1 MDLYDKLLDHE
12 DKVEEHFKIL
22 READMN
28 VAINAFDRGLK
39 QLEANPNNQ
48 EGAWKKALELAL
60 EKAQG
65 GLVTVPRPEQ
75 KIKCYDI
82 MCICFLAL
90 QDENDASVAILHETT
105 RLLEDEVIKSS
116 LSVLK
121 GTLRARAGGALN
133 KTDAKVLEM
142 LFKSVCGAIEV
153 CAKSKQWSS
162 NNHRRGFRDLFRNN
176 RYIYESTSPSLF
188 QKWETLQEFKSG
200 GFFRIIPRK
209 VSSDIIMF
217 RDILTDLSQVNVSDV
232 YPLGSIKM
240 VKDGASFKFVPGNGT
255 CGGFP
260 KRNLVFI
267 LLFGLILTIPVMKSR
282 WPPSPPTSKYYSFH
296 LMLFNYFD
304 RQKNIESNLQNL
316 LQEETKNNLF
326 KSAIKSKE
334 VSGTTWRTTVAETSK
349 ICIQTMDAKLR
360 SAAVAVLLVAKNSIF
375 GVIPDVRRQVVDSLY
390 DSKSWS
396 IE

>member
-48 EGAWKKALELAL
+48 EGAWKTALEFAL

-65 GLVTVPRPEQ
+65 GLVVTVPRPEQ

-162 NNHRRGFRDLFRNN
+162 NNHRKRFRDLFRNN

-282 WPPSPPTSKYYSFH
+282 WPPSSPPTSKFYSFH
-296 LMLFNYFD
+296 
-304 RQKNIESNLQNL
+304 
-316 LQEETKNNLF
+316 
-326 KSAIKSKE
+326 
-334 VSGTTWRTTVAETSK
+334 
-349 ICIQTMDAKLR
+349 
-360 SAAVAVLLVAKNSIF
+360 
-375 GVIPDVRRQVVDSLY
+375 
-390 DSKSWS
+390 
-396 IE
+396 